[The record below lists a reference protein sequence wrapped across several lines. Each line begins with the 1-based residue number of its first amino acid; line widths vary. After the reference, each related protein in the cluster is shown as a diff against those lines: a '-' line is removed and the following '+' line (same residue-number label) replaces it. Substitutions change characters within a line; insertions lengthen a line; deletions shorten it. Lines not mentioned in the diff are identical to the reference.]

1 MKDGGKGRKRDLNPY
16 DLNAVAK
23 VAQGTRDSSQ
33 APLRPSEPYNVGSTP
48 RTLSLNG
55 RAKNR

>member
-1 MKDGGKGRKRDLNPY
+1 MKDGGKGTKHDLNPY

-23 VAQGTRDSSQ
+23 VTQGPRNSSQ
-33 APLRPSEPYNVGSTP
+33 PPLRPSEPYNVGST